1 MQVILD
7 GMYMEGDALSMIS
20 PSDVETV
27 EVLRG
32 IGNTAIYGSRGG
44 GGVLIITTKRG
55 DSGGSNRDLY
65 THGIVTHSPQGYY
78 EVREF
83 YAPDY
88 SAPADS
94 LAGMEDLRT
103 TINWEI
109 GRASCRE
116 RVLQY
121 VWIQG
126 VAS

>member
-1 MQVILD
+1 MMRRPPRSTRTDTLFPYTTLFRSILD

-65 THGIVTHSPQGYY
+65 TPGIVTQDRKS
-78 EVREF
+78 V
-83 YAPDY
+83 
-88 SAPADS
+88 
-94 LAGMEDLRT
+94 
-103 TINWEI
+103 
-109 GRASCRE
+109 
-116 RVLQY
+116 V
-121 VWIQG
+121 
-126 VAS
+126 